1 MTGPVLELKGVQAA
15 HGDAQVLWGVDWRVY
30 PGEVVA
36 VVGPNGAGKSTT
48 LRVVAGL
55 LRPLRGEV
63 WFDGERIDGLSADVV
78 VDRGVALVPEGRRL
92 FAHMTVLENL
102 LLGGYSPRAR
112 ARRSQTLREV
122 FELFPVLGERA
133 GQLAGTLSGGQQ
145 QMLAIAR
152 ALMSRPRLLLLDEPS
167 LGLAPRVVQQAYE
180 AVGRIAREGV
190 TVVVVEQNV
199 FPVLQ
204 HAPRGYL
211 MAHGR
216 VVAEGPADALLRT
229 ELVQRSYVGG

>member
-1 MTGPVLELKGVQAA
+1 MSVPVLELRGVEAA
-15 HGDAQVLWGVDWRVY
+15 YGDAQVLWGVDWRVQ

-63 WFDGERIDGLSADVV
+63 WFDGTRIDGLPADAVV
-78 VDRGVALVPEGRRL
+78 ERGVALVPEGRRL

-102 LLGGYSPRAR
+102 LLGGYATRAR
-112 ARRSQTLREV
+112 PLRRRTLEEV
-122 FELFPVLGERA
+122 FHLFPVLGERS

-167 LGLAPRVVQQAYE
+167 LGLAPVVVQQVYGVVA
-180 AVGRIAREGV
+180 RIAREGV
-190 TVVVVEQNV
+190 TVVAVEQNV
-199 FPVLQ
+199 YPALQ
-204 HAPRGYL
+204 HAARGYL

-216 VVAEGPADALLRT
+216 VVAEGPAETLLRT
-229 ELVQRSYVGG
+229 ALVQRSYVGG

>member
-1 MTGPVLELKGVQAA
+1 MAPVLELRGVEAA
-15 HGDAQVLWGVDWRVY
+15 HGDAQVLWGVDWKVD

-36 VVGPNGAGKSTT
+36 VVGPNGAGKSTA

-63 WFDGERIDGLSADVV
+63 WFDGARIDGLPADAVV
-78 VDRGVALVPEGRRL
+78 ERGVALVPEGRRL
-92 FAHMTVLENL
+92 FSHMTVLENL
-102 LLGGYSPRAR
+102 LLGGYTAR
-112 ARRSQTLREV
+112 ARPLRGQTLREV
-122 FELFPVLGERA
+122 FQLFPVLEERS

-167 LGLAPRVVQQAYE
+167 LGLAPRVVQQVYE
-180 AVGRIAREGV
+180 AVARIAREGV
-190 TVVVVEQNV
+190 TVVVVEQNL

-204 HAPRGYL
+204 HACRGYL
-211 MAHGR
+211 MAQGR
-216 VVAEGPADALLRT
+216 VVAEGPAEELLRT